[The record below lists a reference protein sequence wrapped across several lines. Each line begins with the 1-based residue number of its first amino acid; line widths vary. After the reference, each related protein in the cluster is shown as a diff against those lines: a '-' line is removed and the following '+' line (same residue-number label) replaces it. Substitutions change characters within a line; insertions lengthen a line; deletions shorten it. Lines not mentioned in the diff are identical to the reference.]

1 MLSKRSAQY
10 GVVPQHGGAAAA
22 TARIRTRRR
31 GIFEAASMETSC
43 IGTPVSYD
51 CCEKGAASNDGSKC
65 YEAQSRCGNYSSRPA
80 QFPQLWKREHWC
92 AATSG
97 QVFTPLARRVTS
109 RTDVQRLQVSAAA
122 TALPQAS
129 YP

>member
-31 GIFEAASMETSC
+31 GSFEAASMETSC

-65 YEAQSRCGNYSSRPA
+65 YEAQSRCGNYSSRHA
-80 QFPQLWKREHWC
+80 QSPQLWKQEHWC
-92 AATSG
+92 AAISG
-97 QVFTPLARRVTS
+97 HVFTPLARRVTS